1 MLTTFDFK
9 PGDIIKVYQKI
20 TEGEKTRVQM
30 FKGTLLQIRG
40 RAGNRMF
47 TVMKKVGLIGV
58 ERIWPVNSPMIDRIE
73 LDAHSKK
80 KIRRAKLNYL
90 KVPKTS

>member
-30 FKGTLLQIRG
+30 FKGTIIQIRG
-40 RAGNRMF
+40 RAANRMF
-47 TVMKKVGLIGV
+47 TVMKKVGQIGV
-58 ERIWPVNSPMIDRIE
+58 ERIWPVNSPNIEKIE